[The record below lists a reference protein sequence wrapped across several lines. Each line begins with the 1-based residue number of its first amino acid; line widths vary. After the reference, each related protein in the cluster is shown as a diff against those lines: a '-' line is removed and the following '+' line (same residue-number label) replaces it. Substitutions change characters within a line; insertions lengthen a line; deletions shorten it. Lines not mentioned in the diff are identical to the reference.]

1 MGPEGYRRPDTAR
14 SPSPTCL
21 LLIMSL
27 AAGGFSEEA
36 AADQLYKYQDEDGN
50 WIFSDRPPE
59 DGRSVETRDLVTGA
73 DAPVVRVRHSVAGR
87 SIRFLAENEF
97 HAPVEVMLVFDGIE
111 GVEYPPADAE
121 LRWTVPPRESAT
133 LLTLGV
139 IGNVEAPEVAYRYEY
154 LVGSPDA
161 RHAPERPYRIPYAL
175 ATAYPVTQAYPDA
188 ATHRTPDSRHAVDF
202 AMPIGTNIFAA
213 RGGTVFAVASRNY
226 RGGLDTTRHGA
237 GANVVQILHDDGT
250 FAVYAHLNRSSIRDR
265 PGDRVSRGEYIA
277 DSGNTGFSTG
287 PHLHFAVIRNAGMR
301 LESVPV
307 SFEGRNAT
315 SVVPATG
322 QVLTAY

>member
-1 MGPEGYRRPDTAR
+1 MHPDGTPCPAGSR
-14 SPSPTCL
+14 GTPALTGV
-21 LLIMSL
+21 LLILSL
-27 AAGGFSEEA
+27 ALGAGQT

-73 DAPVVRVRHSVAGR
+73 SAPVVHVRHSVAGR
-87 SIRFLAENEF
+87 SIDFVAENEF
-97 HAPVEVMLVFDGIE
+97 HAPVEVMLGFESVA
-111 GVEYPPADAE
+111 GVESPPPAAE
-121 LRWTVPPRESAT
+121 LRWIVPPRGSHN

-139 IGNVEAPEVAYRYEY
+139 LGNVQAPEVAYRYEY

-161 RHAPERPYRIPYAL
+161 RHSPERAYRLPYAL
-175 ATAYPVTQAYPDA
+175 ATAYAVTQAYPDT

-213 RGGTVFAVASRNY
+213 RGGIVFAVASRNY

-250 FAVYAHLNRSSIRDR
+250 FAVYAHLNRSSIRVR